1 MVATVVPSA
10 VSPQVHLSTLAP
22 DVVAAPPEEDGFMV
36 ITPPIAGVAAFELA
50 TPWLTMVMRPAVV
63 VWILATYLELGVVD
77 SQPKPFA
84 AAGIDGWVCTH
95 SVITVRQVPVAKITS
110 LVFALT
116 T

>member
-1 MVATVVPSA
+1 
-10 VSPQVHLSTLAP
+10 
-22 DVVAAPPEEDGFMV
+22 MV

-84 AAGIDGWVCTH
+84 AGGIDGWVCTH
-95 SVITVRQVPVAKITS
+95 SVITVRQVPVAKMTS
-110 LVFALT
+110 LVFART